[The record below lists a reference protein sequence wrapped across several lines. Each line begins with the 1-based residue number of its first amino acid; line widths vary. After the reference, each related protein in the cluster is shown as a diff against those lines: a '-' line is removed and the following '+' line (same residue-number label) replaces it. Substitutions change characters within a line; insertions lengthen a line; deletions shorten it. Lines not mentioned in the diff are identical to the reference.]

1 MTENGSTGRK
11 LASRYIG
18 ASEVLLIL
26 IFLVSGTG
34 VALTDMSPNWGR
46 WFWLAMVPLLA
57 VTSLHEGWVRARGR
71 GDSWWFILRKQIFH
85 WLGLLGALELVFVLY
100 GTNRINAP
108 EAGLFSLLSVAL
120 ATFLAGIHFHWHF
133 AVLGVLMGVSTV
145 FVAWIE
151 ASVWIVIP
159 IALIAV
165 VVVIFISRQSP
176 QDRSS

>member
-1 MTENGSTGRK
+1 MTENESTGRK

-18 ASEVLLIL
+18 TSEVLLII
-26 IFLVSGTG
+26 IFIVSGAG
-34 VALTDMSPNWGR
+34 VALTDMSPSRGR

-108 EAGLFSLLSVAL
+108 EAASFPCCPSRWPPSWRGSISTGTSECSVSCWEGRPSWSL
-120 ATFLAGIHFHWHF
+120 G
-133 AVLGVLMGVSTV
+133 
-145 FVAWIE
+145 
-151 ASVWIVIP
+151 
-159 IALIAV
+159 
-165 VVVIFISRQSP
+165 SRH
-176 QDRSS
+176 RCGSSFPFR